1 MAKANVGQVEV
12 GQVEAKTESNLPS
25 TVSTFEDDSSQF
37 KESMR
42 AEDQKIPFLKIAN
55 DNDES
60 LGIIK
65 GDVWNNVTNAVY
77 KKDKPLKIVPVYFE
91 PTWIEWP
98 EERGKSNGP
107 LNIFKSERECPKTER
122 NSNNKDVIVDG
133 GGNYIEYNHQH
144 YCLVL
149 DPETMQASSAIISM
163 KSTQL
168 KKSKALNTMVMSQ
181 VLIGAKGPF
190 NPPRFA
196 YIYNFKIVPEENDY
210 GKWHGWSISLDRML
224 NMEDDNEMNIYATAK
239 MFRNAIAAGNV
250 EVKHEQESEG
260 ESINDSDIPF

>member
-1 MAKANVGQVEV
+1 MANTKLKEV
-12 GQVEAKTESNLPS
+12 KDQLPATTS
-25 TVSTFEDDSSQF
+25 AFEDDSGEF
-37 KESMR
+37 KENMR
-42 AEDQKIPFLKIAN
+42 AEDQKIPFLKISN
-55 DNDES
+55 DNDEN

-65 GDVWNNVTNAVY
+65 GDVFNNVTNAVY

-91 PTWIEWP
+91 PAWLEWP

-107 LNIFKSERECPKTER
+107 INIFKSEKDCPKTER
-122 NSNNKDVIVDG
+122 NSQNRDVIVG
-133 GGNYIEYNHQH
+133 GNGNYIEYNHQH

-149 DPETMQASSAIISM
+149 DPETMQASSAIIAM

-168 KKSKALNTMVMSQ
+168 KKSRALNTMVMSQ
-181 VLIGAKGPF
+181 VLIGSKGPF

-196 YIYNFKIVPEENDY
+196 YIYNFKIVPEENDH

-239 MFRNAIAAGNV
+239 MFRTAIAAGDV
-250 EVKHEQESEG
+250 EVKHEQEAEAEG
-260 ESINDSDIPF
+260 GEDHDIF